1 MTDGFLRQS
10 PLDHLGLEACA
21 QGGRGA
27 AGVALAE
34 APFRGLVNLRG
45 DANDGAFSA
54 AFESVFG
61 FLLPTE
67 PNTVTREGEVTAFWL
82 GPDEWWLVVP
92 GPDPEAGP
100 TLADRLRRAFGEQFV
115 AVIDVSES
123 RTCLRVAGP
132 AAASV
137 LQKGCP
143 LDFHPRVFAPGT
155 CAQSHMAKATVLFHR
170 LPAEGD
176 ADPAFELYALRSFAD
191 YLWTWIEDA
200 AREFGV
206 VVVEG

>member
-10 PLDHLGLEACA
+10 PLDHLGLEARTQA
-21 QGGRGA
+21 GRGD

-34 APFRGLVNLRG
+34 VPYRGLVNLRG
-45 DANDGAFSA
+45 DANNGAFAA

-61 FLLPTE
+61 FALPTA
-67 PNTVTREGEVTAFWL
+67 PNTVASEGEVTAFWL
-82 GPDEWWLVVP
+82 GPDEWWITLP
-92 GPDPEAGP
+92 GPRPEAGP
-100 TLADRLRRAFGEQFV
+100 ELAARLRQAFGELFV
-115 AVIDVSES
+115 AVTDVSES
-123 RTCLRVAGP
+123 RTCLRVSGP
-132 AAASV
+132 AAATV

-170 LPAEGD
+170 RADGGDEGSV
-176 ADPAFELYALRSFAD
+176 FELYVLRSFAD

-200 AREFGV
+200 SREFGV
-206 VVVEG
+206 AVVEG

>member
-10 PLDHLGLEACA
+10 PLDHLGLEARA
-21 QGGRGA
+21 QAGRGT

-34 APFRGLVNLRG
+34 APYRGHVNLRG
-45 DANDGAFSA
+45 DANDGAFAA

-61 FLLPTE
+61 FALPTD
-67 PNTVTREGEVTAFWL
+67 PNTVAGEGEVTAFWL
-82 GPDEWWLVVP
+82 GPDEWWVTVP

-100 TLADRLRRAFGEQFV
+100 VLAEHLRKAFGELFV
-115 AVIDVSES
+115 AVTDVSES
-123 RTCLRVAGP
+123 RTCLRIAGP
-132 AAASV
+132 EAATV

-170 LPAEGD
+170 LPEDGNGIS
-176 ADPAFELYALRSFAD
+176 AFEIYVLRSFAE